1 MTDTRFELRTFG
13 SNCMLNHHLALIQLK
28 KKKKKKSKNFFL
40 FLEGKYKSFIN
51 YKKGTEQT
59 TI

>member
-13 SNCMLNHHLALIQLK
+13 SNCMLNHHLALIPLK